1 MEALSKMMDR
11 VVGGG
16 LVSGF
21 SMGMEANRLIMVSH
35 FLFADDTLIF
45 CDADPDQVL

>member
-1 MEALSKMMDR
+1 MKALSKMMDQ

-21 SMGMEANRLIMVSH
+21 SMGMEAPRLIMVSH
-35 FLFADDTLIF
+35 LFVDDTLIF
-45 CDADPDQVL
+45 YDANPD